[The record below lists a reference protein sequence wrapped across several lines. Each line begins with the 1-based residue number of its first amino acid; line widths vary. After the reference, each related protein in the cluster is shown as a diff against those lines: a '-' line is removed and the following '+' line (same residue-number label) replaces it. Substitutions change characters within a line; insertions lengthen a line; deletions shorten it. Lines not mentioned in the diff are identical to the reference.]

1 MQDLNFR
8 KKRKTPGQKPHR
20 KIKGNKLRFEDPR
33 KKLYFEKKKGRKNA
47 VSIRRAL
54 LFLFQ
59 AALVCAAAVLLVLFF
74 GYRVSNAGD
83 SMNPAL
89 KNGDVV
95 LVNRLVYQIKSP
107 ARGDII
113 VFRPGGNENSH
124 YSIKRVVG
132 LPGETVQII
141 DGSVYIDGEKAE
153 SDIYTSDI
161 EYAGTAEEP
170 VELGEDEYFVIGDS
184 AGVSD
189 DSRTED
195 VGNVRLEDICGEAWF
210 VASFGED
217 FGFIRD

>member
-8 KKRKTPGQKPHR
+8 KKRRTPGRKPR
-20 KIKGNKLRFEDPR
+20 RQMKGKKLRFDDRR
-33 KKLYFEKKKGRKNA
+33 KKLYFEKKKGRKRA
-47 VSIRRAL
+47 VSIRRAF

-59 AALVCAAAVLLVLFF
+59 AVLVCAAAVLLVVFF

-83 SMNPAL
+83 SMSPAL

-95 LVNRLVYQIKSP
+95 LVNRLIYQIKGP

-113 VFRPGGNENSH
+113 VFRPGGNENTH

-132 LPGETVQII
+132 LPGEIVQII
-141 DGSVYIDGEKAE
+141 DGSVYIDGEEAE
-153 SDIYTSDI
+153 RDIYAADI

-170 VELGEDEYFVIGDS
+170 VELGEDEYFVIGDNT
-184 AGVSD
+184 GVSD

-210 VASFGED
+210 VANFGED

>member
-47 VSIRRAL
+47 VSIRRAF

-113 VFRPGGNENSH
+113 VFRPGGNEKTH
-124 YSIKRVVG
+124 YSIKRVAG

-170 VELGEDEYFVIGDS
+170 IELGEDEYFVIGDS